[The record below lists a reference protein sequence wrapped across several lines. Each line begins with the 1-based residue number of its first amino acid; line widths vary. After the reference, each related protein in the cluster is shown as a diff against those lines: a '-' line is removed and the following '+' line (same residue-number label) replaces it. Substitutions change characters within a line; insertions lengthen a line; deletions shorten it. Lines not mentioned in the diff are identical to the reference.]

1 MLIILIIYFS
11 RYKNIF
17 KIKPIYLLEISI
29 FFLRCKD
36 RNRFWISQKT
46 GFLNDQQI
54 LITLKQ
60 QILMQTLADLE
71 KYYSTEVMKEI
82 MAQIEQDK
90 LDMSTMYKDN
100 TEYLKSKFETPIS
113 PRVLKEQRLRELLRE
128 FEEILD
134 MDDDEWE
141 AYENE

>member
-1 MLIILIIYFS
+1 
-11 RYKNIF
+11 
-17 KIKPIYLLEISI
+17 
-29 FFLRCKD
+29 
-36 RNRFWISQKT
+36 
-46 GFLNDQQI
+46 
-54 LITLKQ
+54 
-60 QILMQTLADLE
+60 MQTLADLE

-141 AYENE
+141 AYEQE